1 MRKRQWL
8 LLCSMFLMAVR
19 AFGEPGLEEIL
30 REVVARD
37 EEEKELLLRLEYC
50 QEIRTEQLDSMGNA
64 KKTDE
69 IRMVVKPGEGLLLV
83 PNSSAGTVSVQKL
96 SSQQLREARA
106 AQQVSDVLAM
116 RNLVPRY
123 AIHLEGEGVWNG
135 QRVYLLGFEPRPD
148 APCRSRAD
156 RVINA
161 LKGKLWVRKKDC
173 SILHIEANLSHPV
186 PIAWIFASVDQLDI
200 YYDAANASRELGVL
214 PASGWVEYRVGT
226 WFGSNHARQQV
237 AMRNYRRGDLTAGSE
252 P

>member
-8 LLCSMFLMAVR
+8 LLCSIAFLAVR
-19 AFGEPGLEEIL
+19 ALAEPGLDEIL

-37 EEEKELLLRLEYC
+37 DEAKQLLLRLEYC
-50 QEIRTEQLDSMGNA
+50 QEIRTDQLDGKGNTR
-64 KKTDE
+64 KTDE

-96 SSQQLREARA
+96 SSQQLREAQA
-106 AQQVSDVLAM
+106 AQQVSDFLAM

-135 QRVYLLGFEPRPD
+135 QRAYVLGFEPKAD

-173 SILHIEANLSHPV
+173 SILHVEANLTHPV
-186 PIAWIFASVDQLDI
+186 PIAWIFASVDQLDV
-200 YYDAANASRELGVL
+200 YYEAANASPDLGVL
-214 PASGWVEYRVGT
+214 PVSGWVEYRVGT
-226 WFGSNHARQQV
+226 WFGGNHARQQV
-237 AMRNYRRGDLTAGSE
+237 AMRNYRRGDLTAGSA